1 MAYLNFNK
9 LAEGRI
15 FKGMVYND
23 EVIDRYIKLVDGELH
38 VSLSGKDGTFVKVH
52 CLADYSG
59 CDNWEEVEMT
69 VKYVPALTEL
79 AKSLLDIK
87 GSRLAVRFSTR
98 ECGQQFLEALE
109 NSTEFKWKS
118 GAKPT
123 NECSFRRFNDCIFL
137 YNDEKEITW
146 DNLSNFT
153 ANVKNVPSI
162 YVDYDL
168 MATELVELI
177 EIKEEN

>member
-23 EVIDRYIKLVDGELH
+23 EIIDRYIKMVDGELYA
-38 VSLSGKDGTFVKVH
+38 SLSGKDGTFVKVY
-52 CLADYSG
+52 CLEDYIVCG
-59 CDNWEEVEMT
+59 NWEEVEMV

-87 GSRLAVRFSTR
+87 GSRLAICFSTK
-98 ECGQQFLEALE
+98 EDSQQFLEALE
-109 NSTEFKWKS
+109 NSTEYKWTS
-118 GAKPT
+118 GGKPT
-123 NECSFRRFNDCIFL
+123 NTYSYNRFNECLFL
-137 YNDEKEITW
+137 YSDKKEITW

-162 YVDYDL
+162 YVEYDL
-168 MATELVELI
+168 MATELVELV